1 MCATPGPA
9 GHHPAM
15 EAIRSHYHPLEII
28 PFFRRIPCSFG
39 RDFAYTFIWNGIFAA
54 GFYAINAA
62 AAGKLP
68 SLAAFQLI
76 FVVSQIIGYTIH
88 FLFMLGRSLGIDD
101 AVRRSGGVVRATYY
115 AGVPIVGVGIAFSLA
130 SLLFEGRPAAW
141 LTDPAFVLEIL
152 VISLIVSMI
161 LTVIFVWRERDARA
175 EMALAHERERAE
187 RREREAVLA
196 NLRALQAQIEPHFLF
211 NTLANVASLIEAEP
225 VTARRMLESFI
236 RFLRA
241 SLAAT
246 RTQSTTLAAEAELI
260 AAYLDVLQ
268 VRMGSRLRYAIDVP
282 AELSA
287 FAMPPMLLQPVV
299 ENAIVHGL
307 EPSIGGGEVSF
318 RARRGADGVVIEIA
332 DTGAGF
338 AATTRGGT
346 GLTNLRDRL
355 RALYGERASL
365 AIGERPGGGAL
376 VTIRIPDE
384 S

>member
-1 MCATPGPA
+1 
-9 GHHPAM
+9 M
-15 EAIRSHYHPLEII
+15 EAVRQSHHPLEII
-28 PFFRRIPCSFG
+28 PIFRRIPRSFA

-54 GFYAINAA
+54 GFYAINALA
-62 AAGKLP
+62 IGKLP
-68 SLAAFQLI
+68 PLLAFQLI
-76 FVVSQIIGYTIH
+76 FVISNIIGYSIH
-88 FLFMLGRSLGIDD
+88 FLFSLGRTLGFD
-101 AVRRSGGVVRATYY
+101 AASRRAGGVLQAAYH
-115 AGVPIVGVGIAFSLA
+115 AGVPIVGVAVGFSLA
-130 SLLFEGRPAAW
+130 SLLFGWGLDAWLKDPAA
-141 LTDPAFVLEIL
+141 VLQILVVSL
-152 VISLIVSMI
+152 VISVV
-161 LTVIFVWRERDARA
+161 LTVIFVWREREARA
-175 EMALAHERERAE
+175 QVALAHERERAE

-211 NTLANVASLIEAEP
+211 NTLANVTSLIEPEP
-225 VTARRMLESFI
+225 KTARRMLESFI

-246 RTQSTTLAAEAELI
+246 RTQSTTLGAEAELI

-282 AELSA
+282 ADLNG
-287 FAMPPMLLQPVV
+287 FAMPPMLLQPAV

-307 EPSIGGGEVSF
+307 EPSVAGGEVAI
-318 RARRGADGVVIEIA
+318 RARREAHGVAIDIS

-365 AIGERPGGGAL
+365 AIGERPGRGAL

-384 S
+384 P